1 MGIEH
6 RCCEAGKGSDGR
18 VKWGGKAGCMSEYE
32 EGLLTLE
39 TFEDAMWQSA
49 TVEASY
55 NVYIYSNYMYTYI
68 YT

>member
-1 MGIEH
+1 
-6 RCCEAGKGSDGR
+6 
-18 VKWGGKAGCMSEYE
+18 MSEYE
-32 EGLLTLE
+32 EGSLTLE
-39 TFEDAMWQSA
+39 TFEEARWQST